1 MDYRKVNELIMYI
14 WNAGKV
20 YGLKEL
26 YDVFWRK
33 FCDEHLQG
41 LVDDEILWVR
51 NKWNKSGRWYSSS
64 YELHYKY
71 RNAIQ
76 CMAKNIANWYVS
88 EEIIDITF
96 DADKDVYIRIN
107 NDVYNYSPE
116 NWMLKNEN
124 RVYSYWERQKIK
136 NRHKTEAL
144 WKEIRIRNKF
154 DDDLQEKFISVIWD
168 IRNEQRKRDG
178 ERLDEIRSWFSK

>member
-1 MDYRKVNELIMYI
+1 
-14 WNAGKV
+14 
-20 YGLKEL
+20 
-26 YDVFWRK
+26 
-33 FCDEHLQG
+33 
-41 LVDDEILWVR
+41 
-51 NKWNKSGRWYSSS
+51 
-64 YELHYKY
+64 
-71 RNAIQ
+71 
-76 CMAKNIANWYVS
+76 MAKNIANWYVS

-136 NRHKTEAL
+136 NRQKTEAL